1 MPPTG
6 RDTARRTGATL
17 GAVVLLAAS
26 LVLAVDAA
34 AGPSAVVPG
43 GARAYPSWLA
53 GPLGGI
59 GSPLQPGALG
69 LLLSLMLLGWVL
81 VLAGARV
88 VPGRVLAAVVVLA
101 HVVFLLA
108 PPLLSADVFGYIGFA
123 RLGVLHGLDPYVFG
137 TGWAPHD
144 AVHPYLRWRN
154 AHSPYGPLFTVLSY
168 ATVPLGV
175 AGALWT
181 FKALAFAASL
191 ATVALVWRVVERLG
205 RDARPAVVLVGLSP
219 PLLAFEVGG
228 GHNDALVV
236 LASVAGIALVL
247 AGRPGKG
254 LAALVIGVALKTTGG
269 LVVPFALAGTRER
282 GQALKGAVGAGAGVV
297 VLAGV
302 AFGTGA
308 VRSFTSAGTAAGHVA
323 THSVPGA
330 LSRLAGDWVISPVA
344 RALVV
349 VAVAV
354 VVATCLVRAW
364 RGADWIVCAGW
375 SMLAVLCGSTWLLP
389 WYATWLAP
397 LAALGDSRRLRIAT
411 VAFVAY
417 VTLTRVSFLPL

>member
-1 MPPTG
+1 VPLAPG
-6 RDTARRTGATL
+6 RRMLRTGATL
-17 GAVVLLAAS
+17 GAVLLLAAS

-34 AGPSAVVPG
+34 AGPSTAVPG
-43 GARAYPSWLA
+43 GAHAYPGWLA
-53 GPLGGI
+53 GPLAGI
-59 GSPLQPGALG
+59 GSPLEHGSLG
-69 LLLSLMLLGWVL
+69 TLLSLMVLGWLL

-88 VPGRVLAAVVVLA
+88 LPGRLIAGVIVLA

-123 RLGVLHGLDPYVFG
+123 RLRVLHGLDPYAFG

-191 ATVALVWRVVERLG
+191 ATVALVWRMSLRLG

-219 PLLAFEVGG
+219 PTLAFEVGG

-236 LASVAGIALVL
+236 LASLVGIALVL
-247 AGRPGKG
+247 ERRPAAG
-254 LAALVIGVALKTTGG
+254 LAATVVAAALKTTGG
-269 LVVPFALAGTRER
+269 IVAPFALAGTRDR
-282 GQALKGAVGAGAGVV
+282 GRALKGA
-297 VLAGV
+297 LLSGV
-302 AFGTGA
+302 AVVALAVAAFGAGA
-308 VRSFTSAGTAAGHVA
+308 VRSFMSAGTAAGHVA

-330 LSRLAGDWVISPVA
+330 LSRLAGGWVLSPVG
-344 RALVV
+344 RAAFVAGVV
-349 VAVAV
+349 I

-364 RGADWIVCAGW
+364 RGADWIACAGW
-375 SMLAVLCGSTWLLP
+375 ATLAVLCGSAWLLP

-397 LAALGDSRRLRIAT
+397 LAALGDSRRLRVAT
-411 VAFVAY
+411 VAFAAY
-417 VTLTRVSFLPL
+417 VTLTRVAALPL